1 MIPDPGQPSPG
12 FYVPTRRAQSLR
24 TRADVDAYR
33 KDRILPDDL
42 LPPLF
47 AEKVLPLFRRGDYDV
62 AVLQALKE
70 IEVAVRKA
78 VKTKGAGYADSEIG
92 TTLMRKAFH
101 PDTGPLSDKGKF
113 RPSARPRCTSL
124 FWCYRSRQKSPESS
138 GLCRYGSR
146 SSTPSSFSPVTFSV
160 LSSNER
166 SDAKMSARPLPVR

>member
-62 AVLQALKE
+62 AVLQVLKE

-101 PDTGPLSDKGKF
+101 PDTGPLSDKGKLPAE
-113 RPSARPRCTSL
+113 REA
-124 FWCYRSRQKSPESS
+124 EMHI
-138 GLCRYGSR
+138 
-146 SSTPSSFSPVTFSV
+146 SFLV
-160 LSSNER
+160 LSVTPKIPR
-166 SDAKMSARPLPVR
+166 VIGTLPLRLKKQHTLIIFASYLFGIVEQRTK